1 MRLANAA
8 LVGSRHPSRTIML
21 GSRLL
26 VSTILIPA
34 FVGLC
39 TLDHRMGDDAWILLA
54 LCVGLA
60 VRCCYEMCDLMRVR
74 NLAPEWWV
82 TSVCSISLIACLW
95 WGRASGQNGTG
106 CESLLTLSKPMFAF
120 GMIVL
125 GLFTYEAF
133 KFREPGRSLETMG
146 AHLLIVVYVGL
157 LLTFTAQLRWVAGT
171 QAGYFTLASL
181 VICVKLGDVG
191 AYTFGRLWGKKKMAP
206 ILSPGKTWMG
216 AIGGICGS
224 MLGAALWLQFG
235 IRLFSS
241 EWTPPPIQW
250 TLCYGLIL
258 AVAGMVGDLCESL
271 IKRDT
276 GQKDAAKLMP
286 GFGGLLD
293 LLDSIIFAGPIAYL
307 LWMILPLTT
316 WL

>member
-1 MRLANAA
+1 
-8 LVGSRHPSRTIML
+8 
-21 GSRLL
+21 
-26 VSTILIPA
+26 
-34 FVGLC
+34 
-39 TLDHRMGDDAWILLA
+39 MGDDAWILLA

-191 AYTFGRLWGKKKMAP
+191 YTFGRLWEKRRWPRYLAP
-206 ILSPGKTWMG
+206 EKHGWEQSVGSAAPCWARLS
-216 AIGGICGS
+216 GS
-224 MLGAALWLQFG
+224 NSEFDCFPRNGLHHQ
-235 IRLFSS
+235 SS
-241 EWTPPPIQW
+241 
-250 TLCYGLIL
+250 GH
-258 AVAGMVGDLCESL
+258 
-271 IKRDT
+271 
-276 GQKDAAKLMP
+276 
-286 GFGGLLD
+286 
-293 LLDSIIFAGPIAYL
+293 FATASS
-307 LWMILPLTT
+307 WQLPA
-316 WL
+316 W